1 MRYVVIHIED
11 ILRRILSLLLT
22 WLGLWFLFGFRP
34 IILRRS
40 CCSRT
45 VVRSG
50 VIAWFFQS
58 RFLLALLFRG
68 FVLLL
73 LLVLIKSGEAV
84 LPDYVAIF
92 LLEVSSELGSSE
104 STRMPCLLRAIISKA
119 RDAEIVT
126 RFAGMLRSVEYVI
139 LCASISGLK

>member
-22 WLGLWFLFGFRP
+22 WLGLWFLFGFRS
-34 IILRRS
+34 IILRCS

-73 LLVLIKSGEAV
+73 FLLLVFIKSGEAV

-92 LLEVSSELGSSE
+92 LFGGFVRVGIKRVN
-104 STRMPCLLRAIISKA
+104 TYALLVEGNYLKSA
-119 RDAEIVT
+119 R
-126 RFAGMLRSVEYVI
+126 
-139 LCASISGLK
+139 C

>member
-11 ILRRILSLLLT
+11 IFRRILSLLLT
-22 WLGLWFLFGFRP
+22 SLGLWFLFGFRP

-58 RFLLALLFRG
+58 RFLLALLFQG
-68 FVLLL
+68 FVLLLL

-92 LLEVSSELGSSE
+92 LFGGFVRVGIKRVN
-104 STRMPCLLRAIISKA
+104 TYALLVEGNYLKSA
-119 RDAEIVT
+119 R
-126 RFAGMLRSVEYVI
+126 
-139 LCASISGLK
+139 C